1 MTERSYAKKNKLS
14 YVEIKF
20 DNNALGPD
28 GEAHEFT
35 RTFGKYE
42 RRVAIT
48 AAEAQLFHDR
58 IEAVISEIYNLRRA
72 EGRLPTKAERNPE
85 DSTVAMESRIRNGAQ
100 SGLGT

>member
-35 RTFGKYE
+35 RTFGKFE
-42 RRVAIT
+42 RKIGIT
-48 AAEAQLFHDR
+48 AVEAQLFHDR
-58 IEAVISEIYNLRRA
+58 IEAAISEIYNLRRA
-72 EGRLPTKAERNPE
+72 EGRLQ
-85 DSTVAMESRIRNGAQ
+85 DSTIAMESRRGNR